1 MPFRKSFVAIAAV
14 GALAISLAFVWG
26 QKTTA
31 MADGP
36 TIIRAQEFQLVNK
49 AGVTRASIS
58 LSSKEHLLIALHDD
72 QGKMVDILVVTPELI
87 ASSKATAVRL
97 QKLEEIMSR
106 MFPAM

>member
-1 MPFRKSFVAIAAV
+1 MSFRKSFVAIAAV
-14 GALAISLAFVWG
+14 GVLAISLAFVWG

-58 LSSKEHLLIALHDD
+58 LSSQEHLMVSLHDD
-72 QGKMVDILVVTPELI
+72 QGKLVDILVVTPELVE
-87 ASSKATAVRL
+87 SSKATAARL
-97 QKLEEIMSR
+97 QKLEKIMSTV
-106 MFPAM
+106 FPGM